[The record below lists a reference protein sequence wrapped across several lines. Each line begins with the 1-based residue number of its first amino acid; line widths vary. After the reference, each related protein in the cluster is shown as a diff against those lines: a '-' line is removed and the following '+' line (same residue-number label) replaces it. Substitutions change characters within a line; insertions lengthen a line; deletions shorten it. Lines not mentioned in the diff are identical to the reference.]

1 MTERETGRDSN
12 KKIRKEVNYNNRRW
26 LIKFEEA
33 KDEMG
38 EIRGKISNQKRLKE
52 TFAEQYDLHKL
63 CKIAQD
69 ESN

>member
-33 KDEMG
+33 KGEMG
-38 EIRGKISNQKRLKE
+38 EIRGKISN
-52 TFAEQYDLHKL
+52 
-63 CKIAQD
+63 
-69 ESN
+69 